1 MTQATPSPV
10 AEILNSLPP
19 ADNLAIW
26 NSNRTPDRSATKEF
40 KRSGGFNGTAINAVY
55 LIRCATELWGP
66 MGGAWGIRV
75 VDEKIIE
82 GATHVIGDNM
92 FTDKVYVIRA
102 ELYYPG
108 GTVPSYGQT
117 IFAGVNKYG
126 PYTDEEAPKKTL
138 TDALTKA
145 LSWLGFASDI
155 HMGLWD
161 DNKHVNNQVLA
172 EARKRA
178 IAAGLTPAGAAA
190 AALELTQGASQSF
203 NEIPSA
209 VLQRIASAGLSAET
223 VSKWNGAQLQASATA
238 TAAVSA

>member
-1 MTQATPSPV
+1 M
-10 AEILNSLPP
+10 LF
-19 ADNLAIW
+19 
-26 NSNRTPDRSATKEF
+26 RS
-40 KRSGGFNGTAINAVY
+40 
-55 LIRCATELWGP
+55 
-66 MGGAWGIRV
+66 
-75 VDEKIIE
+75 EKILE

-126 PYTDEEAPKKTL
+126 PFTDEEAPKKTL

-161 DNKHVNNQVLA
+161 DNKHVNRKDDNTDQGDAQMSGDSRRRNANQAQPQPKGQNQSSNDQVLA

-203 NEIPSA
+203 NEIPRA
-209 VLQRIASAGLSAET
+209 ALQRIASAGLSAET
-223 VSKWNGAQLQASATA
+223 VSKWNGAQLQPAAAA
-238 TAAVSA
+238 TAAVPA